1 MHRVA
6 CGICGESLELEAPGT
21 LSSVGWKVVRVQ
33 VVVACALRQA
43 VVPVQ
48 TRVCRVH
55 RFQVVVRL
63 VGLCL
68 EQAGRRAGKKGK
80 RQFKTCCLGSLMI
93 MW

>member
-6 CGICGESLELEAPGT
+6 CGICGESLELAAPGT
-21 LSSVGWKVVRVQ
+21 LSSVGWEVVRVQ
-33 VVVACALRQA
+33 IVVACALWQA

-48 TRVCRVH
+48 KGFWLVH

-68 EQAGRRAGKKGK
+68 EQADRRQRKK
-80 RQFKTCCLGSLMI
+80 KTL
-93 MW
+93 

>member
-43 VVPVQ
+43 VVSVQ
-48 TRVCRVH
+48 KGVGLVH

-63 VGLCL
+63 MGFCL
-68 EQAGRRAGKKGK
+68 EQAGRRSGRKW
-80 RQFKTCCLGSLMI
+80 KTCKR
-93 MW
+93 

>member
-6 CGICGESLELEAPGT
+6 CGICGESLDLEAPGT

-33 VVVACALRQA
+33 VVVARALWQA

-48 TRVCRVH
+48 KGVWLVH

-63 VGLCL
+63 VGFGL
-68 EQAGRRAGKKGK
+68 QHAGRMRWNK
-80 RQFKTCCLGSLMI
+80 RRKLLAI
-93 MW
+93 

>member
-48 TRVCRVH
+48 KGVRLVH
-55 RFQVVVRL
+55 GFQTMVRL
-63 VGLCL
+63 VGLGL
-68 EQAGRRAGKKGK
+68 EQAGKKEKCVSETVWWGT
-80 RQFKTCCLGSLMI
+80 FGLMTLL
-93 MW
+93 

>member
-33 VVVACALRQA
+33 VVVARALRQA

-48 TRVCRVH
+48 EGVRLVH
-55 RFQVVVRL
+55 RLQVVVRL
-63 VGLCL
+63 VGLRL
-68 EQAGRRAGKKGK
+68 EQAGGQKKGHVVSERATFLK
-80 RQFKTCCLGSLMI
+80 
-93 MW
+93 

>member
-6 CGICGESLELEAPGT
+6 CGICGESPELEAPGT

-43 VVPVQ
+43 VVSVQ
-48 TRVCRVH
+48 KGLWLVH

-63 VGLCL
+63 VGFSLQHAGR
-68 EQAGRRAGKKGK
+68 QAGKSGN
-80 RQFKTCCLGSLMI
+80 C
-93 MW
+93 

>member
-33 VVVACALRQA
+33 VVVARALRQA

-48 TRVCRVH
+48 EGVWLVH

-63 VGLCL
+63 VGLRL
-68 EQAGRRAGKKGK
+68 EQAGRVESRGGEKKGNVVSE
-80 RQFKTCCLGSLMI
+80 RAAVSV
-93 MW
+93 